1 MNSESS
7 YIASWL
13 TGLMQICPEL
23 STSFRVSL
31 NLRVFQKLLTLLLC
45 GGITLILE
53 QALLWRMISEIKT
66 TQIAHC
72 AKKDSFARPPRQG
85 HYSV

>member
-45 GGITLILE
+45 GGDYANSGTGFALAYDFRNQNYTDCTLCE
-53 QALLWRMISEIKT
+53 
-66 TQIAHC
+66 
-72 AKKDSFARPPRQG
+72 KDSFARPPRQG